1 MINVIIPSYKRSHD
15 LKGKDYFYMAKYC
28 IPESQLNDYL
38 QVLPIERII
47 TIPDSEDGSIT
58 KKRNWILKN
67 IERPLIMIDD
77 DVKRI
82 THTEGGEYFKSKGR
96 AKQQIEVDKSLLADL
111 FVNWVNL
118 ANEFDVKLWGINV
131 NTDGRNYQ
139 QYKPFS
145 LSQVILG
152 PFQGHLKHDLLFD
165 DNVGTKDDYDM
176 SIQQLNKYRKVLRF
190 NKFAYDCEHGDNK
203 GGIVSY
209 RSMEK
214 EIEYCKNIMLKW
226 GTSII
231 EYKIPPT
238 KMTDLLNA
246 KKVNIPIKGV

>member
-47 TIPDSEDGSIT
+47 TIPDSEDGNIT

-77 DVKRI
+77 DVSEIGYYESRKGKVDGNHKRK
-82 THTEGGEYFKSKGR
+82 TMEPGSLNSFFEQSFNVCFEFGSKMWGLSQNQDNR
-96 AKQQIEVDKSLLADL
+96 IYK
-111 FVNWVNL
+111 
-118 ANEFDVKLWGINV
+118 EFL
-131 NTDGRNYQ
+131 
-139 QYKPFS
+139 PFS
-145 LSQVILG
+145 LCNVSLG

-176 SIQQLNKYRKVLRF
+176 SIQQLNKYHILFRW
-190 NKFAYDCEHGDNK
+190 NKYHYICEHGDNK